1 MYLDLEGG
9 EFQEFSL
16 NYIRFLIHLF
26 RRCPGANLVDST
38 LWILIATM
46 IATLKVSKPKDE
58 NGVTIEPQ
66 PEYDNSLSS

>member
-1 MYLDLEGG
+1 MCLDLEGG
-9 EFQEFSL
+9 EFQDFSL
-16 NYIRFLIHLF
+16 NYIHFLIHLF

-46 IATLKVSKPKDE
+46 IATIKVSMPKDQ

-66 PEYDNSLSS
+66 PDYDNFLFR